1 MTSADID
8 IILKTDEFITV
19 QINLDG
25 KMTWNKEYSKE
36 TKIKQMYE
44 DYEQEVRSEFPKE
57 IKSIL
62 KSLKDKDVTIEEEPL
77 LNYANGYEEDNTAFS
92 KINNLEIPE
101 IIGKPFSNPFTV
113 FNYIKKEKAL
123 KVLKFGN
130 NSKLNELDDYNSS
143 SAYCNGNNKLFISGG
158 EKNKGEY
165 TEKFWIIDL
174 KTAEIES
181 NDMIPKKNHSMIII
195 PGNYVFIVGGQTKQT
210 FYFDLENSQFHG
222 WKKLNKQRIEPALIV
237 VDNYLYCFDNM
248 NSNFEDK
255 LTFEK
260 TNLNSSEHNWELFEP
275 NMPSIRMNQK
285 YFGVVKS
292 NNDIIFIGGNLDIEN
307 EEENLTE
314 RKNFKYNLNNNSI
327 EESETNYINY
337 NFKEKTFL
345 KYNEKI
351 SYILPDFN
359 RYHPEVMFYQK
370 EKNAIKFLKCYS
382 KKKLEEK
389 EREKI
394 EKNNRDFSPI
404 KITMK
409 YNLNQPKD
417 DNNIIKEE
425 IKPINENS
433 ENKNEE
439 KKDQEEEKK
448 VEEQNNEYDQN
459 NINNFNNFD
468 NLDNFNNFDNFDNK
482 KSNNEQNPQEIYEAN
497 PLENQEKEKEKEF
510 ETNEQVKENEQ
521 NAEQDIEQHVEKEV
535 EQNIVQNEEK
545 KDEGQN
551 EEEKVNE
558 EKIYEANPLENQEK
572 EKEFETNEQVKENE
586 QNAEQYIEQHVEK
599 EVEQNIVQNEEKKD
613 EGQNEEEKVNEEKE
627 SNAIDN
633 DINTNNLEML
643 DDILKSSQKEQQENI
658 EIKVEGNPIENQDIN
673 LRGQINNINP
683 EEQLANIDKSKLNG
697 NIRVETSAINPINDP
712 KINMNL
718 PQTNIDVKQS
728 IDLKVSNPDINIPQ
742 TNVELKKSTDIQ
754 GSIPYVNIPQS
765 NIDLKQSTDIKGSI
779 PNINPQTN
787 VNNPNLNVG
796 QSNLS
801 LGVNNP
807 NIEIKNPEING
818 GLNTGIKGNNMK
830 VVDFTNIKTLV
841 DGTKYE
847 TQCDFCLKGVMVG
860 TTDDKNKYAKY
871 NYEGNMNMDKTG
883 INYNGPNMDTN
894 LNINMLNINTGLN
907 NQSLNMPNNDTNL
920 NTNIGSGLNL
930 ISLNDPNLNTNL
942 NADMPNLNLNGP
954 NLDTN
959 LNMGLLQGNINLI
972 PPENELGEFCM
983 TGIIIGKNET
993 NPQILNSK
1001 ANMNVDTNLGL
1012 LPLNTG
1018 LGVNGTTDNNLP
1030 NTIILNNGLNMDL
1043 NANNNLNGNLN
1054 ILQSPNIN
1062 LNNNLPST
1070 SLNNPEIKIDNNL
1083 PNLNLT
1089 SPNIN
1094 MPNTNA
1100 NIDLAPL
1107 NMDSNMNTNG
1117 VGINMNN
1124 NDNGFFEMSGI
1135 IKGTNEVNN
1144 NGNLTLASGGININQ
1159 NMTGVNPNLPKSDS
1173 MGINLNANPNTA
1185 LGGDINNPNIIL
1197 PSNNLNINENI
1208 NVPKINITDPK
1219 IGGNFNGDLKA
1230 SLPQDLNNNNY
1241 GMNVNIETSN
1251 TGGYGINIGQK

>member
-8 IILKTDEFITV
+8 IILKTDDFITV

-248 NSNFEDK
+248 NSNFEDR

-459 NINNFNNFD
+459 NINNFNNLD

-510 ETNEQVKENEQ
+510 ETNEQVKE
-521 NAEQDIEQHVEKEV
+521 
-535 EQNIVQNEEK
+535 
-545 KDEGQN
+545 
-551 EEEKVNE
+551 
-558 EKIYEANPLENQEK
+558 
-572 EKEFETNEQVKENE
+572 
-586 QNAEQYIEQHVEK
+586 EQHVEK

-643 DDILKSSQKEQQENI
+643 DDIIKSSQQEQQENI

-683 EEQLANIDKSKLNG
+683 EEQLANIDNSKLNG

-883 INYNGPNMDTN
+883 INYIGPNMDTN
-894 LNINMLNINTGLN
+894 LNINMPNINTGLN

-930 ISLNDPNLNTNL
+930 ISLNDLNLNTNL

-959 LNMGLLQGNINLI
+959 LNMGLLQGNFNLI

-1030 NTIILNNGLNMDL
+1030 NTIILNNDLNMDL

-1054 ILQSPNIN
+1054 ILQSPNTN

-1070 SLNNPEIKIDNNL
+1070 SLNNPEIKIDNSL

-1089 SPNIN
+1089 SPMINTNIN
-1094 MPNTNA
+1094 
-1100 NIDLAPL
+1100 LAPL

>member
-8 IILKTDEFITV
+8 IILKTDDFITV

-248 NSNFEDK
+248 NSNFEDR

-521 NAEQDIEQHVEKEV
+521 NAEQ
-535 EQNIVQNEEK
+535 
-545 KDEGQN
+545 
-551 EEEKVNE
+551 
-558 EKIYEANPLENQEK
+558 
-572 EKEFETNEQVKENE
+572 
-586 QNAEQYIEQHVEK
+586 YIEQHVEK

-643 DDILKSSQKEQQENI
+643 DDIIKSSQQEQQENI

-683 EEQLANIDKSKLNG
+683 EEQLANIDNSKLNG

-894 LNINMLNINTGLN
+894 LNTNMPNLNTNLNMTGLNTNLNTNMPNINTGLN

-930 ISLNDPNLNTNL
+930 ISLNDLNLNTNL
-942 NADMPNLNLNGP
+942 NADMPNLNLNSP

-959 LNMGLLQGNINLI
+959 LNMGLPQGNINLI

-1001 ANMNVDTNLGL
+1001 ANMNIDTNLGI

-1054 ILQSPNIN
+1054 ILQSPNTN
-1062 LNNNLPST
+1062 LNN
-1070 SLNNPEIKIDNNL
+1070 NNL

-1094 MPNTNA
+1094 MPNTNT
-1100 NIDLAPL
+1100 NINLAPL

-1241 GMNVNIETSN
+1241 GMNVNIGTSN

>member
-8 IILKTDEFITV
+8 IILKTDDFITV

-44 DYEQEVRSEFPKE
+44 DYEQEVRAEFPKE

-248 NSNFEDK
+248 NSNFEDR

-292 NNDIIFIGGNLDIEN
+292 NNDIIFIGGNLDLEG
-307 EEENLTE
+307 EEDKDLSE

-439 KKDQEEEKK
+439 KNNQEEEKK

-521 NAEQDIEQHVEKEV
+521 NAEQ
-535 EQNIVQNEEK
+535 
-545 KDEGQN
+545 
-551 EEEKVNE
+551 
-558 EKIYEANPLENQEK
+558 
-572 EKEFETNEQVKENE
+572 
-586 QNAEQYIEQHVEK
+586 YIEQHVEK

-643 DDILKSSQKEQQENI
+643 DDIIKSSQQEQQENI

-683 EEQLANIDKSKLNG
+683 EEQLANIDNSKLNG

-894 LNINMLNINTGLN
+894 LNINMPNINTGLN

-930 ISLNDPNLNTNL
+930 ISLNDLNLNTNL
-942 NADMPNLNLNGP
+942 NADMPNLNLNSP

-959 LNMGLLQGNINLI
+959 LNMGLLQGNFNLI

-1030 NTIILNNGLNMDL
+1030 NTIILNNDLNMDL

-1054 ILQSPNIN
+1054 ILQSPNTN

-1089 SPNIN
+1089 SPMINTNIN
-1094 MPNTNA
+1094 
-1100 NIDLAPL
+1100 LAPL

-1241 GMNVNIETSN
+1241 GMNVNIGTSN

>member
-8 IILKTDEFITV
+8 IILKTDDFITV

-248 NSNFEDK
+248 NSNFEDR

-558 EKIYEANPLENQEK
+558 EK
-572 EKEFETNEQVKENE
+572 
-586 QNAEQYIEQHVEK
+586 
-599 EVEQNIVQNEEKKD
+599 
-613 EGQNEEEKVNEEKE
+613 E

-643 DDILKSSQKEQQENI
+643 DDIIKSSQQEQQENI

-683 EEQLANIDKSKLNG
+683 EEQLANIDNSKLNG

-894 LNINMLNINTGLN
+894 LNINMPNINTGLN

-930 ISLNDPNLNTNL
+930 ISLNDLNLNTNL
-942 NADMPNLNLNGP
+942 NADMPNLNLNSP

-1054 ILQSPNIN
+1054 ILQSPNTN

-1089 SPNIN
+1089 SPMIILPSNNLDIQGGTTNTNIN
-1094 MPNTNA
+1094 MPNTNT
-1100 NIDLAPL
+1100 NINLAPL

>member
-8 IILKTDEFITV
+8 IILKTDDFITV

-248 NSNFEDK
+248 NSNFEDR

-497 PLENQEKEKEKEF
+497 PLENQEKEKEF

-521 NAEQDIEQHVEKEV
+521 NAEQD
-535 EQNIVQNEEK
+535 
-545 KDEGQN
+545 
-551 EEEKVNE
+551 
-558 EKIYEANPLENQEK
+558 
-572 EKEFETNEQVKENE
+572 
-586 QNAEQYIEQHVEK
+586 IEQHVEK

-643 DDILKSSQKEQQENI
+643 DDIIKSSQQEQQENI

-683 EEQLANIDKSKLNG
+683 EEQLANIDNSKLNG

-796 QSNLS
+796 RSNLS

-847 TQCDFCLKGVMVG
+847 TQCNFCLKGVMVG

-883 INYNGPNMDTN
+883 INYIGPNMDTN
-894 LNINMLNINTGLN
+894 LNINMPNINTGLN

-930 ISLNDPNLNTNL
+930 ISLNDLNLNTNL

-959 LNMGLLQGNINLI
+959 LNMGLLQGNFNLI

-1030 NTIILNNGLNMDL
+1030 NTIILNNDLNMDL

-1054 ILQSPNIN
+1054 ILQSPNTN

-1089 SPNIN
+1089 SPMINTNIN
-1094 MPNTNA
+1094 
-1100 NIDLAPL
+1100 LAPL

>member
-8 IILKTDEFITV
+8 IILKTDDFITV

-248 NSNFEDK
+248 NSNFEDR

-521 NAEQDIEQHVEKEV
+521 NAEQ
-535 EQNIVQNEEK
+535 
-545 KDEGQN
+545 
-551 EEEKVNE
+551 
-558 EKIYEANPLENQEK
+558 
-572 EKEFETNEQVKENE
+572 
-586 QNAEQYIEQHVEK
+586 YIEQHVEK

-643 DDILKSSQKEQQENI
+643 DDIIKSSQQEQQENI

-683 EEQLANIDKSKLNG
+683 EEQLANIDNSKLNG

-728 IDLKVSNPDINIPQ
+728 I
-742 TNVELKKSTDIQ
+742 
-754 GSIPYVNIPQS
+754 
-765 NIDLKQSTDIKGSI
+765 
-779 PNINPQTN
+779 
-787 VNNPNLNVG
+787 
-796 QSNLS
+796 
-801 LGVNNP
+801 
-807 NIEIKNPEING
+807 
-818 GLNTGIKGNNMK
+818 
-830 VVDFTNIKTLV
+830 
-841 DGTKYE
+841 
-847 TQCDFCLKGVMVG
+847 
-860 TTDDKNKYAKY
+860 
-871 NYEGNMNMDKTG
+871 
-883 INYNGPNMDTN
+883 
-894 LNINMLNINTGLN
+894 
-907 NQSLNMPNNDTNL
+907 
-920 NTNIGSGLNL
+920 L
-930 ISLNDPNLNTNL
+930 I
-942 NADMPNLNLNGP
+942 
-954 NLDTN
+954 
-959 LNMGLLQGNINLI
+959 
-972 PPENELGEFCM
+972 
-983 TGIIIGKNET
+983 
-993 NPQILNSK
+993 
-1001 ANMNVDTNLGL
+1001 
-1012 LPLNTG
+1012 
-1018 LGVNGTTDNNLP
+1018 
-1030 NTIILNNGLNMDL
+1030 
-1043 NANNNLNGNLN
+1043 
-1054 ILQSPNIN
+1054 
-1062 LNNNLPST
+1062 
-1070 SLNNPEIKIDNNL
+1070 
-1083 PNLNLT
+1083 
-1089 SPNIN
+1089 
-1094 MPNTNA
+1094 
-1100 NIDLAPL
+1100 
-1107 NMDSNMNTNG
+1107 
-1117 VGINMNN
+1117 
-1124 NDNGFFEMSGI
+1124 
-1135 IKGTNEVNN
+1135 
-1144 NGNLTLASGGININQ
+1144 
-1159 NMTGVNPNLPKSDS
+1159 
-1173 MGINLNANPNTA
+1173 
-1185 LGGDINNPNIIL
+1185 
-1197 PSNNLNINENI
+1197 
-1208 NVPKINITDPK
+1208 
-1219 IGGNFNGDLKA
+1219 
-1230 SLPQDLNNNNY
+1230 
-1241 GMNVNIETSN
+1241 
-1251 TGGYGINIGQK
+1251 

>member
-8 IILKTDEFITV
+8 IILKTDDFITV

-248 NSNFEDK
+248 NSNFEDR

-497 PLENQEKEKEKEF
+497 PLENQEKEKEF

-521 NAEQDIEQHVEKEV
+521 NAEQD
-535 EQNIVQNEEK
+535 
-545 KDEGQN
+545 
-551 EEEKVNE
+551 
-558 EKIYEANPLENQEK
+558 
-572 EKEFETNEQVKENE
+572 
-586 QNAEQYIEQHVEK
+586 IEQHVEK

-643 DDILKSSQKEQQENI
+643 DDIIKSSQQEQQENI

-683 EEQLANIDKSKLNG
+683 EEQLANIDNSKLNG

-883 INYNGPNMDTN
+883 INYIGPNMDTN
-894 LNINMLNINTGLN
+894 LNINMPNINTGLN

-930 ISLNDPNLNTNL
+930 ISLNDLNLNTNL

-959 LNMGLLQGNINLI
+959 LNMGLLQGNFNLI

-1030 NTIILNNGLNMDL
+1030 NTIILNNDLNMDL

-1054 ILQSPNIN
+1054 ILQSPNTN

-1089 SPNIN
+1089 SPMINTNIN
-1094 MPNTNA
+1094 
-1100 NIDLAPL
+1100 LAPL

-1241 GMNVNIETSN
+1241 GMNVNIGTSN

>member
-8 IILKTDEFITV
+8 IILKTDDFITV

-62 KSLKDKDVTIEEEPL
+62 KSLKDKDVTIEEEPIF
-77 LNYANGYEEDNTAFS
+77 NYANGYEEDNTAFS

-248 NSNFEDK
+248 NSNFEDR

-558 EKIYEANPLENQEK
+558 EK
-572 EKEFETNEQVKENE
+572 
-586 QNAEQYIEQHVEK
+586 
-599 EVEQNIVQNEEKKD
+599 
-613 EGQNEEEKVNEEKE
+613 E

-643 DDILKSSQKEQQENI
+643 DDIIKSSQQEQQENI

-683 EEQLANIDKSKLNG
+683 EEQLANIDNSKLNG

-718 PQTNIDVKQS
+718 PQTNIDV
-728 IDLKVSNPDINIPQ
+728 
-742 TNVELKKSTDIQ
+742 
-754 GSIPYVNIPQS
+754 
-765 NIDLKQSTDIKGSI
+765 KQSTDIKGSI

-847 TQCDFCLKGVMVG
+847 TQCNFCLKGVMVG

-871 NYEGNMNMDKTG
+871 NYEGNMNMDKTR

-930 ISLNDPNLNTNL
+930 ISLNDLNLNTNL
-942 NADMPNLNLNGP
+942 NADMPNLNLNSP

-959 LNMGLLQGNINLI
+959 LNMGLLQGNFNLI

-1030 NTIILNNGLNMDL
+1030 NTIILNNDLNMDL

-1054 ILQSPNIN
+1054 ILQSPNTN

-1089 SPNIN
+1089 SPMIILPSNNLDIQGGTTNTNIN
-1094 MPNTNA
+1094 MPNTNTNT
-1100 NIDLAPL
+1100 NINLAPL

-1241 GMNVNIETSN
+1241 GMNVNIGTSN

>member
-8 IILKTDEFITV
+8 IILKTDDFITV

-248 NSNFEDK
+248 NSNFEDR

-260 TNLNSSEHNWELFEP
+260 TNLNSSEHNWELLEP

-558 EKIYEANPLENQEK
+558 EK
-572 EKEFETNEQVKENE
+572 
-586 QNAEQYIEQHVEK
+586 
-599 EVEQNIVQNEEKKD
+599 
-613 EGQNEEEKVNEEKE
+613 E

-643 DDILKSSQKEQQENI
+643 DDIIKSSQQEQQENI
-658 EIKVEGNPIENQDIN
+658 EIKVEGNPIENQDN

-683 EEQLANIDKSKLNG
+683 EEQLANIDNSKLNG

-718 PQTNIDVKQS
+718 PQTNIDV
-728 IDLKVSNPDINIPQ
+728 
-742 TNVELKKSTDIQ
+742 
-754 GSIPYVNIPQS
+754 
-765 NIDLKQSTDIKGSI
+765 KQSTDIKGSI

-871 NYEGNMNMDKTG
+871 NYEGNMNMDETG

-894 LNINMLNINTGLN
+894 LNTNMPNLNINLNMTGLNTNLNTNMPNINTGLN

-930 ISLNDPNLNTNL
+930 ISLNDLNLNTNL

-959 LNMGLLQGNINLI
+959 LNMGLPQGNFNLI

-1054 ILQSPNIN
+1054 ILQSPNTN

-1089 SPNIN
+1089 SPMINTNIN
-1094 MPNTNA
+1094 
-1100 NIDLAPL
+1100 LAPL

>member
-8 IILKTDEFITV
+8 IILKTDDFITV

-248 NSNFEDK
+248 NSNFEDR

-285 YFGVVKS
+285 YFGVVKG

-521 NAEQDIEQHVEKEV
+521 NAEQ
-535 EQNIVQNEEK
+535 
-545 KDEGQN
+545 
-551 EEEKVNE
+551 
-558 EKIYEANPLENQEK
+558 
-572 EKEFETNEQVKENE
+572 
-586 QNAEQYIEQHVEK
+586 YIEQHVEK

-643 DDILKSSQKEQQENI
+643 DDIIKSSQQEQQENI

-728 IDLKVSNPDINIPQ
+728 IDLKVSNRDINIPQ

-830 VVDFTNIKTLV
+830 VVDFTNINTLV

-894 LNINMLNINTGLN
+894 LNTNMPNLNTNLNITGLNTNLNTNMPNINTGLN

-959 LNMGLLQGNINLI
+959 LNMGLPQGNFNLI

-1054 ILQSPNIN
+1054 ILQSPNTN

-1089 SPNIN
+1089 SPMVILPSNNLDIQGGTTNTNIN
-1094 MPNTNA
+1094 MPNTNT
-1100 NIDLAPL
+1100 NINLAPL

-1241 GMNVNIETSN
+1241 GMNVNIGTSN

>member
-8 IILKTDEFITV
+8 IILKTDDFITV

-248 NSNFEDK
+248 NSNFEDR

-521 NAEQDIEQHVEKEV
+521 NAEQ
-535 EQNIVQNEEK
+535 
-545 KDEGQN
+545 
-551 EEEKVNE
+551 
-558 EKIYEANPLENQEK
+558 
-572 EKEFETNEQVKENE
+572 
-586 QNAEQYIEQHVEK
+586 YIEQHVEK

-643 DDILKSSQKEQQENI
+643 DDIIKSSQQEQQENI

-683 EEQLANIDKSKLNG
+683 EEQLANIDNSKLNG

-728 IDLKVSNPDINIPQ
+728 
-742 TNVELKKSTDIQ
+742 T
-754 GSIPYVNIPQS
+754 
-765 NIDLKQSTDIKGSI
+765 
-779 PNINPQTN
+779 
-787 VNNPNLNVG
+787 
-796 QSNLS
+796 
-801 LGVNNP
+801 
-807 NIEIKNPEING
+807 
-818 GLNTGIKGNNMK
+818 
-830 VVDFTNIKTLV
+830 
-841 DGTKYE
+841 
-847 TQCDFCLKGVMVG
+847 
-860 TTDDKNKYAKY
+860 
-871 NYEGNMNMDKTG
+871 
-883 INYNGPNMDTN
+883 
-894 LNINMLNINTGLN
+894 
-907 NQSLNMPNNDTNL
+907 
-920 NTNIGSGLNL
+920 
-930 ISLNDPNLNTNL
+930 
-942 NADMPNLNLNGP
+942 
-954 NLDTN
+954 
-959 LNMGLLQGNINLI
+959 
-972 PPENELGEFCM
+972 
-983 TGIIIGKNET
+983 
-993 NPQILNSK
+993 
-1001 ANMNVDTNLGL
+1001 
-1012 LPLNTG
+1012 
-1018 LGVNGTTDNNLP
+1018 
-1030 NTIILNNGLNMDL
+1030 
-1043 NANNNLNGNLN
+1043 
-1054 ILQSPNIN
+1054 
-1062 LNNNLPST
+1062 
-1070 SLNNPEIKIDNNL
+1070 
-1083 PNLNLT
+1083 
-1089 SPNIN
+1089 
-1094 MPNTNA
+1094 
-1100 NIDLAPL
+1100 
-1107 NMDSNMNTNG
+1107 
-1117 VGINMNN
+1117 
-1124 NDNGFFEMSGI
+1124 
-1135 IKGTNEVNN
+1135 
-1144 NGNLTLASGGININQ
+1144 
-1159 NMTGVNPNLPKSDS
+1159 
-1173 MGINLNANPNTA
+1173 
-1185 LGGDINNPNIIL
+1185 
-1197 PSNNLNINENI
+1197 
-1208 NVPKINITDPK
+1208 
-1219 IGGNFNGDLKA
+1219 
-1230 SLPQDLNNNNY
+1230 
-1241 GMNVNIETSN
+1241 
-1251 TGGYGINIGQK
+1251 

>member
-8 IILKTDEFITV
+8 IILKTDDFITV

-44 DYEQEVRSEFPKE
+44 DYEQEVRAEFPKE

-195 PGNYVFIVGGQTKQT
+195 PGNYIFIVGGQTKQT

-248 NSNFEDK
+248 NSNFEDR

-558 EKIYEANPLENQEK
+558 EK
-572 EKEFETNEQVKENE
+572 
-586 QNAEQYIEQHVEK
+586 
-599 EVEQNIVQNEEKKD
+599 
-613 EGQNEEEKVNEEKE
+613 E

-643 DDILKSSQKEQQENI
+643 DDIIKSSQQEQQENI

-683 EEQLANIDKSKLNG
+683 EEQLANIDNSKLNG
-697 NIRVETSAINPINDP
+697 NIRVETSSINPINDP

-894 LNINMLNINTGLN
+894 LNINMPNINTGLN

-930 ISLNDPNLNTNL
+930 ISLNDLNLNTNL
-942 NADMPNLNLNGP
+942 NADMPNLNLNSP

-959 LNMGLLQGNINLI
+959 LNMGLLQGNFNLI

-1054 ILQSPNIN
+1054 ILQSPNTN

-1089 SPNIN
+1089 SPMINTNIN
-1094 MPNTNA
+1094 
-1100 NIDLAPL
+1100 LAPL

>member
-8 IILKTDEFITV
+8 IILKTDDFITV

-57 IKSIL
+57 IKSVL

-248 NSNFEDK
+248 NSNFEDR

-314 RKNFKYNLNNNSI
+314 RNNFKYNLNNNSI

-558 EKIYEANPLENQEK
+558 EK
-572 EKEFETNEQVKENE
+572 
-586 QNAEQYIEQHVEK
+586 
-599 EVEQNIVQNEEKKD
+599 
-613 EGQNEEEKVNEEKE
+613 E

-643 DDILKSSQKEQQENI
+643 DDIIKSSQQEQKENI

-683 EEQLANIDKSKLNG
+683 EEQLANIDNSKLNG

-718 PQTNIDVKQS
+718 PQTNIDV
-728 IDLKVSNPDINIPQ
+728 
-742 TNVELKKSTDIQ
+742 
-754 GSIPYVNIPQS
+754 
-765 NIDLKQSTDIKGSI
+765 KQSTDIKGSI

-818 GLNTGIKGNNMK
+818 GLNIGIKGNNMK

-894 LNINMLNINTGLN
+894 LNINMPNINTGLN

-930 ISLNDPNLNTNL
+930 ISLNDLNLNTNL
-942 NADMPNLNLNGP
+942 NADMPNLNLNSP

-1030 NTIILNNGLNMDL
+1030 NTIILNNDLNMDL

-1054 ILQSPNIN
+1054 ILQSPNTN

-1094 MPNTNA
+1094 MPNTNT
-1100 NIDLAPL
+1100 NINLAPL

-1173 MGINLNANPNTA
+1173 MGINLNTNPNTA

-1251 TGGYGINIGQK
+1251 TGGYGINIGQN

>member
-8 IILKTDEFITV
+8 IILKTDDFITV

-44 DYEQEVRSEFPKE
+44 DYEQEVRAEFPKE

-248 NSNFEDK
+248 NSNFEDR

-521 NAEQDIEQHVEKEV
+521 NAEQ
-535 EQNIVQNEEK
+535 
-545 KDEGQN
+545 
-551 EEEKVNE
+551 
-558 EKIYEANPLENQEK
+558 
-572 EKEFETNEQVKENE
+572 
-586 QNAEQYIEQHVEK
+586 YIEQHVEK

-643 DDILKSSQKEQQENI
+643 DDIIKSSQQEQQENI

-683 EEQLANIDKSKLNG
+683 EEQLANIDNSKLNG

-718 PQTNIDVKQS
+718 PQTNIDV
-728 IDLKVSNPDINIPQ
+728 
-742 TNVELKKSTDIQ
+742 
-754 GSIPYVNIPQS
+754 
-765 NIDLKQSTDIKGSI
+765 KQSTDIKGSI

-818 GLNTGIKGNNMK
+818 GLNTDIKGNNMK

-847 TQCDFCLKGVMVG
+847 TQCNFCLKGVMVG

-894 LNINMLNINTGLN
+894 LNINMPNINTGLN

-930 ISLNDPNLNTNL
+930 ISLNDLNLNTNL
-942 NADMPNLNLNGP
+942 NADMPNLNLNSP

-1054 ILQSPNIN
+1054 ILQSPNTN

-1070 SLNNPEIKIDNNL
+1070 SLNNPEIKIDNSL

-1094 MPNTNA
+1094 MPNTNI
-1100 NIDLAPL
+1100 NLAPL

-1241 GMNVNIETSN
+1241 GMNVNIGTSN

>member
-8 IILKTDEFITV
+8 IILKTDDFITV

-248 NSNFEDK
+248 NSNFEDR

-497 PLENQEKEKEKEF
+497 PLENQEKEKEF

-521 NAEQDIEQHVEKEV
+521 NAEQD
-535 EQNIVQNEEK
+535 
-545 KDEGQN
+545 
-551 EEEKVNE
+551 
-558 EKIYEANPLENQEK
+558 
-572 EKEFETNEQVKENE
+572 
-586 QNAEQYIEQHVEK
+586 IEQHVEK

-643 DDILKSSQKEQQENI
+643 DDIIKSSQQEQQENI

-683 EEQLANIDKSKLNG
+683 EEQLANIDNSKLNG
-697 NIRVETSAINPINDP
+697 NIKVETSAINPINDP

-894 LNINMLNINTGLN
+894 LNINMPNINTGLN

-930 ISLNDPNLNTNL
+930 ISLNDLNLNTNL
-942 NADMPNLNLNGP
+942 NADMPNLNLNSP

-1030 NTIILNNGLNMDL
+1030 NTIILNNDLNMDL

-1054 ILQSPNIN
+1054 ILQSPNTN

-1070 SLNNPEIKIDNNL
+1070 SLNNPEIKIDN
-1083 PNLNLT
+1083 T
-1089 SPNIN
+1089 
-1094 MPNTNA
+1094 
-1100 NIDLAPL
+1100 L

-1173 MGINLNANPNTA
+1173 MGINLNTNPNTA

-1241 GMNVNIETSN
+1241 GMNVNIGTSN

>member
-8 IILKTDEFITV
+8 IILKTDDFITV

-248 NSNFEDK
+248 NSNFEDR

-558 EKIYEANPLENQEK
+558 EK
-572 EKEFETNEQVKENE
+572 
-586 QNAEQYIEQHVEK
+586 
-599 EVEQNIVQNEEKKD
+599 
-613 EGQNEEEKVNEEKE
+613 E

-643 DDILKSSQKEQQENI
+643 DDIIKSSQQEQQENI

-683 EEQLANIDKSKLNG
+683 EEQLAN
-697 NIRVETSAINPINDP
+697 
-712 KINMNL
+712 
-718 PQTNIDVKQS
+718 
-728 IDLKVSNPDINIPQ
+728 
-742 TNVELKKSTDIQ
+742 
-754 GSIPYVNIPQS
+754 
-765 NIDLKQSTDIKGSI
+765 
-779 PNINPQTN
+779 
-787 VNNPNLNVG
+787 
-796 QSNLS
+796 
-801 LGVNNP
+801 
-807 NIEIKNPEING
+807 
-818 GLNTGIKGNNMK
+818 
-830 VVDFTNIKTLV
+830 
-841 DGTKYE
+841 KY
-847 TQCDFCLKGVMVG
+847 
-860 TTDDKNKYAKY
+860 
-871 NYEGNMNMDKTG
+871 
-883 INYNGPNMDTN
+883 
-894 LNINMLNINTGLN
+894 
-907 NQSLNMPNNDTNL
+907 
-920 NTNIGSGLNL
+920 
-930 ISLNDPNLNTNL
+930 
-942 NADMPNLNLNGP
+942 
-954 NLDTN
+954 
-959 LNMGLLQGNINLI
+959 
-972 PPENELGEFCM
+972 
-983 TGIIIGKNET
+983 
-993 NPQILNSK
+993 
-1001 ANMNVDTNLGL
+1001 
-1012 LPLNTG
+1012 
-1018 LGVNGTTDNNLP
+1018 
-1030 NTIILNNGLNMDL
+1030 
-1043 NANNNLNGNLN
+1043 
-1054 ILQSPNIN
+1054 
-1062 LNNNLPST
+1062 
-1070 SLNNPEIKIDNNL
+1070 
-1083 PNLNLT
+1083 
-1089 SPNIN
+1089 
-1094 MPNTNA
+1094 
-1100 NIDLAPL
+1100 
-1107 NMDSNMNTNG
+1107 
-1117 VGINMNN
+1117 
-1124 NDNGFFEMSGI
+1124 
-1135 IKGTNEVNN
+1135 
-1144 NGNLTLASGGININQ
+1144 
-1159 NMTGVNPNLPKSDS
+1159 
-1173 MGINLNANPNTA
+1173 
-1185 LGGDINNPNIIL
+1185 
-1197 PSNNLNINENI
+1197 
-1208 NVPKINITDPK
+1208 
-1219 IGGNFNGDLKA
+1219 
-1230 SLPQDLNNNNY
+1230 
-1241 GMNVNIETSN
+1241 
-1251 TGGYGINIGQK
+1251 

>member
-8 IILKTDEFITV
+8 IILKTDDFITV

-195 PGNYVFIVGGQTKQT
+195 PGNYIFIVGGQTKQT

-248 NSNFEDK
+248 NSNFEDR

-260 TNLNSSEHNWELFEP
+260 TNLNSSERNWELFEP

-459 NINNFNNFD
+459 NINNFNNLD

-497 PLENQEKEKEKEF
+497 PLENQEKEKEF

-558 EKIYEANPLENQEK
+558 EK
-572 EKEFETNEQVKENE
+572 
-586 QNAEQYIEQHVEK
+586 
-599 EVEQNIVQNEEKKD
+599 
-613 EGQNEEEKVNEEKE
+613 E

-643 DDILKSSQKEQQENI
+643 DDIIKSSQQEQQENI

-683 EEQLANIDKSKLNG
+683 EEQLANIDNSKLNG

-847 TQCDFCLKGVMVG
+847 TQCNFCLKGVMVG

-894 LNINMLNINTGLN
+894 LNINMPNINTGLN

-930 ISLNDPNLNTNL
+930 ISLNDLNLNTNL
-942 NADMPNLNLNGP
+942 NADMPNLNLNSP

-1030 NTIILNNGLNMDL
+1030 NTIILNNDLNMDL

-1054 ILQSPNIN
+1054 ILQSPNTN

-1089 SPNIN
+1089 SPMINTNIN
-1094 MPNTNA
+1094 
-1100 NIDLAPL
+1100 LAPL

-1185 LGGDINNPNIIL
+1185 LGGDINNPNII

-1219 IGGNFNGDLKA
+1219 IGGNYNGDLKA

-1241 GMNVNIETSN
+1241 GMNVNIGTSN

>member
-8 IILKTDEFITV
+8 IILKTDDFITV

-248 NSNFEDK
+248 NSNFEDR

-327 EESETNYINY
+327 EESETTYINY

-459 NINNFNNFD
+459 NINNFNNLD

-497 PLENQEKEKEKEF
+497 PLENQEKEKEF

-551 EEEKVNE
+551 EK
-558 EKIYEANPLENQEK
+558 
-572 EKEFETNEQVKENE
+572 
-586 QNAEQYIEQHVEK
+586 
-599 EVEQNIVQNEEKKD
+599 
-613 EGQNEEEKVNEEKE
+613 EKVNEEKE

-643 DDILKSSQKEQQENI
+643 DDIIKSSQQEQQENI

-683 EEQLANIDKSKLNG
+683 EEQLANIDNSKLNG
-697 NIRVETSAINPINDP
+697 NIGVETSAINPINDP

-847 TQCDFCLKGVMVG
+847 TQCNFCLKGVMVG

-871 NYEGNMNMDKTG
+871 NYEGNMNMDETG

-894 LNINMLNINTGLN
+894 LNTNMPNINTGLN

-930 ISLNDPNLNTNL
+930 ISLNDLNLNTNL
-942 NADMPNLNLNGP
+942 NADMPNLNLNSP

-959 LNMGLLQGNINLI
+959 LNMGLPQGNINLI

-1054 ILQSPNIN
+1054 ILQSPNTN

-1089 SPNIN
+1089 SPMINTNIN
-1094 MPNTNA
+1094 
-1100 NIDLAPL
+1100 LAPL

-1173 MGINLNANPNTA
+1173 MGINLNTNPNTA
-1185 LGGDINNPNIIL
+1185 LGGDINNPNII

-1241 GMNVNIETSN
+1241 GMNVNIGTSN

>member
-8 IILKTDEFITV
+8 IILKTDDFITV

-195 PGNYVFIVGGQTKQT
+195 PGNYVFIVGGQTKQA

-248 NSNFEDK
+248 NSNFEDR

-389 EREKI
+389 EREKM

-497 PLENQEKEKEKEF
+497 PLENQEKEKEKEY

-521 NAEQDIEQHVEKEV
+521 NAEQD
-535 EQNIVQNEEK
+535 
-545 KDEGQN
+545 
-551 EEEKVNE
+551 
-558 EKIYEANPLENQEK
+558 
-572 EKEFETNEQVKENE
+572 
-586 QNAEQYIEQHVEK
+586 IEQHVEK

-643 DDILKSSQKEQQENI
+643 DDIIKSSQQEQQENI

-728 IDLKVSNPDINIPQ
+728 IDLKVSNPDIKIPQ

-930 ISLNDPNLNTNL
+930 ISLNDLNLNTNL
-942 NADMPNLNLNGP
+942 NADMPNLNLNSP

-959 LNMGLLQGNINLI
+959 LNMGLLQGNFNLI

-1054 ILQSPNIN
+1054 ILQSPNTN

-1089 SPNIN
+1089 SPMINTNIN
-1094 MPNTNA
+1094 
-1100 NIDLAPL
+1100 LAPL

-1241 GMNVNIETSN
+1241 GMNVNIGTSN

>member
-1 MTSADID
+1 
-8 IILKTDEFITV
+8 
-19 QINLDG
+19 
-25 KMTWNKEYSKE
+25 
-36 TKIKQMYE
+36 
-44 DYEQEVRSEFPKE
+44 
-57 IKSIL
+57 
-62 KSLKDKDVTIEEEPL
+62 
-77 LNYANGYEEDNTAFS
+77 
-92 KINNLEIPE
+92 
-101 IIGKPFSNPFTV
+101 
-113 FNYIKKEKAL
+113 
-123 KVLKFGN
+123 
-130 NSKLNELDDYNSS
+130 
-143 SAYCNGNNKLFISGG
+143 
-158 EKNKGEY
+158 
-165 TEKFWIIDL
+165 
-174 KTAEIES
+174 
-181 NDMIPKKNHSMIII
+181 
-195 PGNYVFIVGGQTKQT
+195 
-210 FYFDLENSQFHG
+210 
-222 WKKLNKQRIEPALIV
+222 
-237 VDNYLYCFDNM
+237 
-248 NSNFEDK
+248 
-255 LTFEK
+255 
-260 TNLNSSEHNWELFEP
+260 
-275 NMPSIRMNQK
+275 
-285 YFGVVKS
+285 
-292 NNDIIFIGGNLDIEN
+292 
-307 EEENLTE
+307 
-314 RKNFKYNLNNNSI
+314 
-327 EESETNYINY
+327 
-337 NFKEKTFL
+337 
-345 KYNEKI
+345 
-351 SYILPDFN
+351 
-359 RYHPEVMFYQK
+359 
-370 EKNAIKFLKCYS
+370 
-382 KKKLEEK
+382 
-389 EREKI
+389 
-394 EKNNRDFSPI
+394 
-404 KITMK
+404 
-409 YNLNQPKD
+409 
-417 DNNIIKEE
+417 
-425 IKPINENS
+425 
-433 ENKNEE
+433 
-439 KKDQEEEKK
+439 
-448 VEEQNNEYDQN
+448 
-459 NINNFNNFD
+459 
-468 NLDNFNNFDNFDNK
+468 
-482 KSNNEQNPQEIYEAN
+482 
-497 PLENQEKEKEKEF
+497 
-510 ETNEQVKENEQ
+510 
-521 NAEQDIEQHVEKEV
+521 
-535 EQNIVQNEEK
+535 
-545 KDEGQN
+545 
-551 EEEKVNE
+551 
-558 EKIYEANPLENQEK
+558 
-572 EKEFETNEQVKENE
+572 
-586 QNAEQYIEQHVEK
+586 
-599 EVEQNIVQNEEKKD
+599 
-613 EGQNEEEKVNEEKE
+613 
-627 SNAIDN
+627 
-633 DINTNNLEML
+633 ML
-643 DDILKSSQKEQQENI
+643 DDIIKSSQQEQQENI
-658 EIKVEGNPIENQDIN
+658 EIKVEGNPIENQDN

-683 EEQLANIDKSKLNG
+683 EEQLANIDNSKLNG

-718 PQTNIDVKQS
+718 PQTNIDV
-728 IDLKVSNPDINIPQ
+728 
-742 TNVELKKSTDIQ
+742 
-754 GSIPYVNIPQS
+754 
-765 NIDLKQSTDIKGSI
+765 KQSTDIKGSI

-818 GLNTGIKGNNMK
+818 GLNTDIKGNNMK

-847 TQCDFCLKGVMVG
+847 TQCNFCLKGVMVG

-883 INYNGPNMDTN
+883 INYIGPNMDTN
-894 LNINMLNINTGLN
+894 LNINMPNINTGLN

-930 ISLNDPNLNTNL
+930 ISLNDLNLNTNL
-942 NADMPNLNLNGP
+942 NADMPNLNLNSP

-959 LNMGLLQGNINLI
+959 LNMGLLQGNFNLI

-1030 NTIILNNGLNMDL
+1030 NTIILNNDLNMDL

-1054 ILQSPNIN
+1054 ILQSPNTD

-1070 SLNNPEIKIDNNL
+1070 SLNNPEIKIDNSL

-1094 MPNTNA
+1094 MPNTNI
-1100 NIDLAPL
+1100 NLAPL

-1241 GMNVNIETSN
+1241 GMNVNIGTSN